1 MSAGSDGMSIKV
13 ERLSTGYIRAQGD
26 GPCEWAQWPEHHY
39 PQPQDFFGDSSDA
52 TAKRNE
58 VTAPKLCNC
67 PPISSLLSCIQ
78 RSKKLG

>member
-39 PQPQDFFGDSSDA
+39 PQPQDFFPEASA
-52 TAKRNE
+52 TFRRD
-58 VTAPKLCNC
+58 L
-67 PPISSLLSCIQ
+67 ISQLERERESGKGV
-78 RSKKLG
+78 REDG